1 MPGLTSPSNDLT
13 VAIAELSNLIGQLD
27 GIAYNDFIDYAQTI
41 TMNNAPGSSSSGS
54 SAFSNKMDLALDQLD
69 LETVKK
75 LILKV
80 KEMSKASQPL
90 PMESD
95 DITANIAEL
104 SNLIGQLDGIA
115 YNDFIDYAQTIT
127 MNNTSGSS
135 SSDSSAYSN
144 KFDLALDQLDM
155 DTVKMLILKAK
166 ELPKAIQPLQDED
179 SPIPRKKAEVSNT
192 HLETLLKVSNEKRQ
206 IVFTTMFLS
215 TML

>member
-1 MPGLTSPSNDLT
+1 MPGLTSPSDDLT
-13 VAIAELSNLIGQLD
+13 VA
-27 GIAYNDFIDYAQTI
+27 
-41 TMNNAPGSSSSGS
+41 
-54 SAFSNKMDLALDQLD
+54 
-69 LETVKK
+69 
-75 LILKV
+75 
-80 KEMSKASQPL
+80 
-90 PMESD
+90 
-95 DITANIAEL
+95 IAEL

-179 SPIPRKKAEVSNT
+179 SPIPRKKAKVSNT
-192 HLETLLKVSNEKRQ
+192 HLETLLSVSNEKRQ
-206 IVFTTMFLS
+206 IHSIYYNVS
-215 TML
+215 INYAIIE

>member
-1 MPGLTSPSNDLT
+1 MPGLTSICLEPSDDLT
-13 VAIAELSNLIGQLD
+13 VAIAELSNVIGQLD

-54 SAFSNKMDLALDQLD
+54 SAFSNKMDFALDQLD
-69 LETVKK
+69 LETIKK

-80 KEMSKASQPL
+80 KEMSKASQP
-90 PMESD
+90 PPTESES
-95 DITANIAEL
+95 ANIAEL

-127 MNNTSGSS
+127 TNNTSGSS

-166 ELPKAIQPLQDED
+166 ELPKAIQPLEDED
-179 SPIPRKKAEVSNT
+179 SPIPRKKAKVSNT

-206 IVFTTMFLS
+206 IGT
-215 TML
+215 